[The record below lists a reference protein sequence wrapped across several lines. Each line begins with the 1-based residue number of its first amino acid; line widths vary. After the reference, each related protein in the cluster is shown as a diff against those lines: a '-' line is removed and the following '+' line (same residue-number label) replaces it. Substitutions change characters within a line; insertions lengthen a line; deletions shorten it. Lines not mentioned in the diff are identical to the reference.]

1 MGNFDTNVIKYI
13 KQKSSSGFNQSPTYL
28 GAEQRF
34 VGALRN
40 SGVNNLEEQYILG
53 TDTYTERYIDG
64 DGNRV
69 EEISY
74 HINDA
79 QHSVSDY
86 YKVVSIDYKNGV
98 ANEDFYFSESALR
111 LPADSGIAVFGTG
124 TSPFP
129 DEETLYGEDRVTF
142 SFGEDDDLKIFPST
156 FTVIQKYEL
165 HYIKDNGAT
174 DVLVLTKVVGRRY
187 VDDGKREIIR
197 ESIINHIKQ
206 EVKNAK

>member
-53 TDTYTERYIDG
+53 TDTYTERYIDSN
-64 DGNRV
+64 GNRV

-74 HINDA
+74 HINDT
-79 QHSVSDY
+79 QHSISDY
-86 YKVVSIDYKNGV
+86 YKVISIDYKDGV
-98 ANEDFYFSESALR
+98 MNEDFYFSEHTLR

-124 TSPFP
+124 TTPFL
-129 DEETLYGEDRVTF
+129 DRETLYGEDNVVF
-142 SFGEDDDLKIFPST
+142 SFGEGNSLKIFPST
-156 FTVIQKYEL
+156 FTVIQKHEL
-165 HYIKDNGAT
+165 HYIKNNGAT
-174 DVLVLTKVVGRRY
+174 DVLVLTKIVGRRY
-187 VDDGKREIIR
+187 IDDGKREVMR
-197 ESIINHIKQ
+197 ESIINHIK
-206 EVKNAK
+206 